1 MRTAIFAAVFGI
13 VALGLLACEE
23 PKKLS
28 YVEGVFEATPQG
40 EDFAPK
46 GSLAHGGAKYYG
58 YCKYT
63 ESSSKFEFE
72 VGDAKMN
79 DIDSVT
85 ETYVKFSGIVGP
97 PVAGVYTDLVAKIPK
112 EGDELHTVFTT
123 AIIANGGNEFSFNQP
138 EDTDDCYVA
147 LFATAAE
154 GEVTKTDE
162 VEFDYYV
169 ELSCPSLDDVHSG
182 STNLNG
188 FNGYFFFQGC

>member
-1 MRTAIFAAVFGI
+1 MKTAIVMALFGI
-13 VALGLLACEE
+13 VAFGLLACEE

-46 GSLAHGGAKYYG
+46 GSLAHGGAKFYG

-63 ESSSKFEFE
+63 ESTKRFEFE

-97 PVAGVYTDLVAKIPK
+97 PVAGVYSDPVTKLQK
-112 EGDELHTVFTT
+112 EGTEFHTVFGN
-123 AIIANGGNEFSFNQP
+123 AIIANGGNQFNFGQP
-138 EDTDDCYVA
+138 EDTDDCYVT
-147 LFATAAE
+147 LFAMAAE

-162 VEFDYYV
+162 AEFTYYV
-169 ELSCPSLDDVHSG
+169 GLQCTSLDDVTSG
-182 STNLNG
+182 STNLTG
-188 FNGYFFFQGC
+188 FNGYFFFQSC

>member
-1 MRTAIFAAVFGI
+1 MRTAIVAVLFGI
-13 VALGLLACEE
+13 SAIGLLSCEE
-23 PKKLS
+23 AKKLS
-28 YVEGVFEATPQG
+28 YVEGVFESTPQG

-63 ESSSKFEFE
+63 ASSNKFEFE
-72 VGDAKMN
+72 VGDATMN

-97 PVAGVYTDLVAKIPK
+97 PVAGVYSDLVAKIPK
-112 EGDELHTVFTT
+112 EGVDFHTVFTN
-123 AIIANGGNEFSFNQP
+123 AIIANGGNQFSFDQP
-138 EDTDDCYVA
+138 DDTEQCYVA

-154 GEVTKTDE
+154 GEVTKTDDA
-162 VEFDYYV
+162 EFDYYIQ
-169 ELSCPSLDDVHSG
+169 LNCPSLDDVSSG

-188 FNGYFFFQGC
+188 FNGWFFFQGC